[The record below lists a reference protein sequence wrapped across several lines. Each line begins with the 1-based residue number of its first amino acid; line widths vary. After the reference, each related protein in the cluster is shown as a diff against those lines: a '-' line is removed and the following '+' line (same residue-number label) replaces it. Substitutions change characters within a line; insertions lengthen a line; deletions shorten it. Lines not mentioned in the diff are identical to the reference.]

1 MRNLIFASIVLAV
14 TFAHAQMTPSRL
26 LEAARAAP
34 DLKFPDAPA
43 VSFPSAPEMAIYKP
57 TGPGPFP
64 AVVLVHQCHGLRL
77 SARNWANISMLTWAK
92 EAVAKGFVVLVLDSL
107 GPRGADMVCFGP
119 KGGVTLPR
127 GTLDALQ
134 AAEHLRKFDF
144 VDPDRVSL
152 IGLSWGG
159 IIGLLANSKM
169 WAETLSPGRRLA
181 AAVALYPK
189 CAPAT
194 PPNEAPFNL
203 VNLDIDRPIA
213 VLVGEKDIDQP
224 ASDCISRLEPLKAS
238 GAPVEWTI
246 FPQATHCW
254 DCESLDGFKAQTPRG
269 QSVIHYDRNITQKSM
284 DQTFEYLFHAS
295 SIKASGS

>member
-1 MRNLIFASIVLAV
+1 M
-14 TFAHAQMTPSRL
+14 
-26 LEAARAAP
+26 
-34 DLKFPDAPA
+34 
-43 VSFPSAPEMAIYKP
+43 
-57 TGPGPFP
+57 
-64 AVVLVHQCHGLRL
+64 
-77 SARNWANISMLTWAK
+77 SMLTWAK

-107 GPRGADMVCFGP
+107 GPRGVDMVCDGA
-119 KGGVTLPR
+119 KGGVNLAR

-152 IGLSWGG
+152 IGMSWGG

-169 WAETLSPGRRLA
+169 WAETLSPSRRLA
-181 AAVALYPK
+181 AAVVLYPK

-203 VNLDIDRPIA
+203 VSQDIDRPIA
-213 VLVGEKDIDQP
+213 VLVGEKDIDTP
-224 ASDCISRLEPLKAS
+224 ASDCVSRLEPLKAS

-246 FPQATHCW
+246 FPLATHCW

-269 QSVIHYDRNITQKSM
+269 QSVLHYDRNLTRKSM
-284 DQTFEYLFHAS
+284 DQTFDYLSHAS
-295 SIKASGS
+295 SVKASGS